1 MPVGWRS
8 TKPFLNGEK
17 MRSVKLFA
25 LTVLSLF
32 LLQTPN
38 AEAISDDE
46 SKKMFTNLVHAYY
59 EADAE
64 TFFKI
69 ISKFE
74 NPQFTNIKMIKNWMK
89 GRTLK
94 QETYLSVKGVEVG
107 GMARISKETLGDI
120 TFRFDGTEKSAS
132 RVIIVTAFVD
142 RLFEFD
148 APIPLKY
155 RKVQQIA
162 VFKLYAT
169 VVKEKYLSYKSDEI
183 NLGYL
188 FAE

>member
-1 MPVGWRS
+1 MGWRS

-25 LTVLSLF
+25 LTILSIF
-32 LLQTPN
+32 LLQIPN
-38 AEAISDDE
+38 AEAITDDE
-46 SKKMFTNLVHAYY
+46 SKEMLTNLVHAYY
-59 EADAE
+59 EGDAK

-69 ISKFE
+69 ISRFE
-74 NPQFTNIKMIKNWMK
+74 NPQFTNLKMIKNWMN
-89 GRTLK
+89 GRCVL
-94 QETYLSVKGVEVG
+94 QETFLSVKGVEVG
-107 GMARISKETLGDI
+107 GMARIAKETVGDI
-120 TFRFDGTEKSAS
+120 TFRFDGTEKSPS

-148 APIPLKY
+148 APIPPQY

-169 VVKEKYLSYKSDEI
+169 VVDEKYLSYKSDEI